1 MKDFYNMGYELKSLT
16 GLFFMMI
23 ILTYGVVS
31 LFIGNKIM
39 PLGLLWEFISLA
51 LIISII
57 QFILYSEKFLSKV
70 SIKIKVVAHYLILL
84 SVLNIFIN
92 YFNWT
97 ELWGIS
103 NSIFFM
109 IYTGYF
115 MLVTINFY
123 VYKKLTGERFNDKLI
138 KYKENL

>member
-1 MKDFYNMGYELKSLT
+1 MKNFYNMGYELKSLT

-31 LFIGNKIM
+31 LFLGNEIM
-39 PLGLLWEFISLA
+39 RLELLWEFILLA
-51 LIISII
+51 LIISGI
-57 QFILYSEKFLSKV
+57 QFILYSEKFLTKV
-70 SIKIKVVAHYLILL
+70 SIKIKVVVHYLMILGIL
-84 SVLNIFIN
+84 SIFIN

-103 NSIFFM
+103 NRVFFI

-115 MLVTINFY
+115 IIVTLKFY
-123 VYKKLTGERFNDKLI
+123 GYKKITGERFNDKLMR
-138 KYKENL
+138 YKENL

>member
-39 PLGLLWEFISLA
+39 PLGLLWEFILLA

-70 SIKIKVVAHYLILL
+70 SIKVKVVAHYLILL
-84 SVLNIFIN
+84 GILNIFIN

-97 ELWGIS
+97 ELWEIS

-123 VYKKLTGERFNDKLI
+123 AYKKLTGERFNDKLI

>member
-123 VYKKLTGERFNDKLI
+123 AYKKLTGERFNDKLI

>member
-39 PLGLLWEFISLA
+39 PLGLLWEFILLA

-84 SVLNIFIN
+84 GILNIFIN

-123 VYKKLTGERFNDKLI
+123 AYKKLTGERFNDKLI

>member
-84 SVLNIFIN
+84 GILNIFIN

-97 ELWGIS
+97 ELWEIS

-123 VYKKLTGERFNDKLI
+123 AYKKLTGERFNDKLI

>member
-31 LFIGNKIM
+31 FFIGNKIM
-39 PLGLLWEFISLA
+39 PLGLLWEFILLA

-84 SVLNIFIN
+84 GILNIFIN

-123 VYKKLTGERFNDKLI
+123 AYKKLTGERFNDKLI

>member
-39 PLGLLWEFISLA
+39 PLGLLWEFILLA

-84 SVLNIFIN
+84 SILNIFIN

-123 VYKKLTGERFNDKLI
+123 AYKKLTGERFNDKLI

>member
-39 PLGLLWEFISLA
+39 PLGLLWEFILLA

-84 SVLNIFIN
+84 GILNIFIN

-97 ELWGIS
+97 ELWEIS

-123 VYKKLTGERFNDKLI
+123 AYKKLTGERFNDKLI

>member
-1 MKDFYNMGYELKSLT
+1 MKDFYNRGYELKSLT

-39 PLGLLWEFISLA
+39 PLGLLWEFILLA

-84 SVLNIFIN
+84 GILNIFIN

-123 VYKKLTGERFNDKLI
+123 AYKKLTGERFNDKLI

>member
-84 SVLNIFIN
+84 GILNIFIN

-123 VYKKLTGERFNDKLI
+123 AYKKLTGERFNDKLI

>member
-1 MKDFYNMGYELKSLT
+1 MKNFYNMGYELKSLT

-31 LFIGNKIM
+31 LFLGNEIM
-39 PLGLLWEFISLA
+39 RLELLWEFILLA
-51 LIISII
+51 LIISVI
-57 QFILYSEKFLSKV
+57 QFILYSEKFLPKV
-70 SIKIKVVAHYLILL
+70 SIKIKVVVHYLMILGIL
-84 SVLNIFIN
+84 SIFIN

-103 NSIFFM
+103 NRVFFI

-115 MLVTINFY
+115 ILVTLNFY
-123 VYKKLTGERFNDKLI
+123 GYKKITGERFNDKLMR
-138 KYKENL
+138 YKENL

>member
-84 SVLNIFIN
+84 SILNIFIN

-123 VYKKLTGERFNDKLI
+123 AYKKLTGERFNDKLI

>member
-31 LFIGNKIM
+31 FFIGNKIM
-39 PLGLLWEFISLA
+39 PLGLLWEFILLA

-84 SVLNIFIN
+84 SILNIFIN

-123 VYKKLTGERFNDKLI
+123 AYKKLTGERFNDKLI

>member
-39 PLGLLWEFISLA
+39 PLGLLWEFILLA

-123 VYKKLTGERFNDKLI
+123 AYKKLTGERFNDKLI